1 MRDIA
6 ASVLDRLNN
15 KAKESGRSNQLCLQ
29 LFCQEEFLRRLS
41 KSQYAE
47 NLILKGG
54 LFLYQ
59 LTGFE
64 SRLTHDIDFL
74 MHHIPNTEEK
84 LSSMLE
90 DIFAVDTGNSF
101 VSYELTKM
109 HEITKDAEY
118 PGIEA
123 TIVGCIKN
131 TRTRFCIDF
140 GIGDAVIPSPA
151 RRRMLTQLKD
161 FSEPEILTYSLEST
175 IAEKLDAILSL
186 MEYSS
191 RMKDYYDLYWIPLHF
206 NFDGNILTQAI
217 RATFSRRKRNFSPE
231 TLTRVL
237 GFRQSENMQR
247 RWDAYTERIGLD
259 DIAFEEILKTI
270 GLFIEKPFQAAISGS
285 AFTLNWNPDSME
297 WK

>member
-1 MRDIA
+1 MHDIA
-6 ASVLDRLNN
+6 ASVLNRLNN

-41 KSQYAE
+41 RSQYAE

-84 LSSMLE
+84 LRSMLE

-109 HEITKDAEY
+109 HEITKEAEY

-123 TIVGCIKN
+123 TIAGCIKN

-191 RMKDYYDLYWIPLHF
+191 RMKDYYDLYWIPLRF
-206 NFDGNILTQAI
+206 SFDGSLLTQAI
-217 RATFSRRKRNFSPE
+217 KATFRKRKRSFSPE
-231 TLTRVL
+231 TLTRML
-237 GFRQSENMQR
+237 RFDQSEGMQR
-247 RWDAYTERIGLD
+247 MWNAYTRRIGLD
-259 DIAFEEILKTI
+259 NISFSEILSAI
-270 GLFIEKPFQAAISGS
+270 NLFITEPFLAAISES
-285 AFTLNWNPDSME
+285 EFDLRWDPDYMKWS
-297 WK
+297 